1 LAIIQA
7 RRIDSCAEPIE
18 AGWSSHFVKFRI
30 KAPWS
35 RAVWIHSIH
44 GRRRVESIGPVAP
57 STRTGARSHQA
68 LKIAI
73 VACISP
79 TLLCTNAAIGRP
91 VTLA

>member
-1 LAIIQA
+1 M
-7 RRIDSCAEPIE
+7 
-18 AGWSSHFVKFRI
+18 
-30 KAPWS
+30 
-35 RAVWIHSIH
+35 
-44 GRRRVESIGPVAP
+44 
-57 STRTGARSHQA
+57 TGARSHQA